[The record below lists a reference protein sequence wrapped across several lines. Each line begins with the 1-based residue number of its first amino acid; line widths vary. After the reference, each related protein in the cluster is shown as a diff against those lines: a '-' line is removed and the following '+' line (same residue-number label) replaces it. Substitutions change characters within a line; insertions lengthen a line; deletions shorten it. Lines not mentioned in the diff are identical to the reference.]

1 MTEKAGCSLLQL
13 CPYRCILNPFE
24 MARASLEFLYKLAI
38 KSRGLNP

>member
-1 MTEKAGCSLLQL
+1 MTEKDDCSLLRL
-13 CPYRCILNPFE
+13 CPYRCISNPLE